1 MGMLI
6 EGRWTD
12 ADQSMV
18 EGRFMR
24 PDSVFSGALGD
35 VAGRL
40 RVQPGR
46 YNLIASLSCPW
57 SHRTLLVRALKGLES
72 CVPVQIAGGARA
84 EGYAIDRGAPWTVPG
99 SDRQIRHVH
108 ELYTSSDPSY
118 SGRATV
124 PVLWD
129 SHAGRIV
136 SNEST
141 QIIRAFDAADAGEDG
156 AFTLTPLT
164 LRDRID
170 ALNADL
176 QAELSNAVYRAGF
189 AQRQDAY
196 DEAVESVFAT
206 LDRLDQRLG
215 NARYLFGQT
224 ITETDWRLFPTL
236 VRFDV
241 VYHGHFKCARRRLV
255 DLPHLWAY
263 ARDLH
268 AWRGVAATV
277 DLTAIRE
284 GYYLHDR
291 GINPFGIVAAAP
303 DADWSAPHG
312 RERFGPAR
320 VALFSGREVEVEEP
334 ATLQPYV
341 EVNRWTQC

>member
-12 ADQSMV
+12 VDRSIV
-18 EGRFMR
+18 GGRFVR
-24 PDSVFSGALGD
+24 PASVLSGALGE
-35 VAGRL
+35 VSGRL
-40 RVQPGR
+40 GIQPGR
-46 YNLIASLSCPW
+46 YHLIASASCPW
-57 SHRTLLVRALKGLES
+57 SHRTLLVRALKRLEH
-72 CVPVQIAGGARA
+72 CVPVQIAGGARV
-84 EGYAIDRGAPWTVPG
+84 EGYAIDDGASWTVPG
-99 SDRQIRHVH
+99 SDQQIRHLH
-108 ELYTSSDPSY
+108 ELYSLSDPNY

-129 SHAGRIV
+129 SHARRIV
-136 SNEST
+136 SNESAK
-141 QIIRAFDAADAGEDG
+141 IIRAFDEADADRAH
-156 AFTLTPLT
+156 AFTLTPPA

-170 ALNADL
+170 ALNTEV

-206 LDRLDQRLG
+206 LDRLNQRLG
-215 NARYLFGQT
+215 NGRYLFGQT

-236 VRFDV
+236 VRFDA

-303 DADWSAPHG
+303 DSDWSAAHG

-320 VALFSGREVEVEEP
+320 VALLSGREVEVEP
-334 ATLQPYV
+334 VTLQPCAGIIP
-341 EVNRWTQC
+341 WTH

>member
-6 EGRWTD
+6 DGRWTN
-12 ADQSMV
+12 ADSTIV
-18 EGRFMR
+18 EGRFLR
-24 PDSVFSGALGD
+24 PDSVHSTTLDD

-40 RVQPGR
+40 RAQPGR
-46 YNLIASLSCPW
+46 YHLIASLSCPW
-57 SHRTLLVRALKGLES
+57 SHRTLTVRALKGLES
-72 CVPVQIAGGARA
+72 CVPMQIAGGARA
-84 EGYAIDRGAPWTVPG
+84 EGYAIDGGAPWTVPG
-99 SDRQIRHVH
+99 SDLRIRHVH
-108 ELYTSSDPSY
+108 ELYTLSDPGY

-136 SNEST
+136 SNESA
-141 QIIRAFDAADAGEDG
+141 QIIRAFDAADMDMEG
-156 AFTLTPLT
+156 AFTLTPST

-170 ALNADL
+170 TLNADV

-189 AQRQDAY
+189 AQRQEAY

-206 LDRLDQRLG
+206 LDRLEQRLG
-215 NARYLFGQT
+215 NGRYLFGQT

-236 VRFDV
+236 VRFDA

-277 DLTAIRE
+277 DLAAIRE

-291 GINPFGIVAAAP
+291 SINPFGIVAAAP
-303 DADWSAPHG
+303 DADWSAAHG

-320 VALFSGREVEVEEP
+320 VALVSGREVEVEP
-334 ATLQPYV
+334 TTLQPCL
-341 EVNRWTQC
+341 RG

>member
-6 EGRWTD
+6 DGRWTN
-12 ADQSMV
+12 ADSTIV
-18 EGRFMR
+18 EGRFLR
-24 PDSVFSGALGD
+24 PDSVHSTKLDD

-40 RVQPGR
+40 RAQPGR
-46 YNLIASLSCPW
+46 YHLIASLSCPW
-57 SHRTLLVRALKGLES
+57 SHRTLIVRGLKGLGS
-72 CVPVQIAGGARA
+72 CVPMQIAGGTRA
-84 EGYAIDRGAPWTVPG
+84 EGYAIDGGAPWMVPG
-99 SDRQIRHVH
+99 SDLRIRHVH
-108 ELYTSSDPSY
+108 ELYTLSDPGY

-136 SNEST
+136 SNESA
-141 QIIRAFDAADAGEDG
+141 QIIRAFDAADAGVEG
-156 AFTLTPLT
+156 AFTLTPFT

-170 ALNADL
+170 ALNAHL

-206 LDRLDQRLG
+206 LDRLEQRLG
-215 NARYLFGQT
+215 NGRYLFGQT

-236 VRFDV
+236 VRFDA

-268 AWRGVAATV
+268 AWRGVAGTV
-277 DLTAIRE
+277 DMAAIRE

-291 GINPFGIVAAAP
+291 IINPFGIVAAAS
-303 DADWSAPHG
+303 DVDWSAAHG

-320 VALFSGREVEVEEP
+320 VALVSGREVDVEP
-334 ATLQPYV
+334 ATLQ
-341 EVNRWTQC
+341 RCLRG

>member
-6 EGRWTD
+6 NGRWVNTD
-12 ADQSMV
+12 TTIV
-18 EGRFMR
+18 EGRFIR
-24 PDSVFSGALGD
+24 PDSKLSDALGD
-35 VAGRL
+35 VAERL
-40 RVQPGR
+40 RSQPRR
-46 YNLIASLSCPW
+46 YHLIASMSCPW
-57 SHRTLLVRALKGLES
+57 SHRTLLVRAIKGLEG

-84 EGYAIDRGAPWTVPG
+84 EGYALDGGASWKVPG
-99 SDRQIRHVH
+99 SDLSIHHVH
-108 ELYTSSDPSY
+108 ELYTVSDAAY

-136 SNEST
+136 SNESA
-141 QIIRAFDAADAGEDG
+141 QIIRAFDAADADVEG
-156 AFTLTPLT
+156 AFTLTPST

-170 ALNADL
+170 ALNADV

-189 AQRQDAY
+189 AQRQEAY

-206 LDRLDQRLG
+206 LDRLEQRLG
-215 NARYLFGQT
+215 NGRYLFGQT

-236 VRFDV
+236 VRFDA

-268 AWRGVAATV
+268 AWRGVAGTV
-277 DLTAIRE
+277 DLVAIRE
-284 GYYLHDR
+284 GYYVHDR
-291 GINPFGIVAAAP
+291 SINPFGIVAAAP
-303 DADWSAPHG
+303 DADWSAAHG

-320 VALFSGREVEVEEP
+320 IALVSGHEVEIEP
-334 ATLQPYV
+334 ATLQPCS
-341 EVNRWTQC
+341 RG

>member
-12 ADQSMV
+12 VDRSIV
-18 EGRFMR
+18 GGRFVR
-24 PDSVFSGALGD
+24 PASVLSGALGE

-40 RVQPGR
+40 RAQPGR
-46 YNLIASLSCPW
+46 YHLIASLSCPW

-72 CVPVQIAGGARA
+72 CVLVQIAGGPRD
-84 EGYAIDRGAPWTVPG
+84 EGYAIDRGASWTVPG
-99 SDRQIRHVH
+99 SDRQIRHMH
-108 ELYTSSDPSY
+108 ELYTLSDPGY

-141 QIIRAFDAADAGEDG
+141 QIIRAFDAADADEEG
-156 AFTLTPLT
+156 AFTLTPPT
-164 LRDRID
+164 LRERID
-170 ALNADL
+170 ALNTEV
-176 QAELSNAVYRAGF
+176 QAELSSAVYRAGF

-196 DEAVESVFAT
+196 DQAVESVFAM
-206 LDRLDQRLG
+206 LDRLEKRLG
-215 NARYLFGQT
+215 NGRYLFGQT

-236 VRFDV
+236 VRFDA

-291 GINPFGIVAAAP
+291 SINPFGIVAAAA
-303 DADWSAPHG
+303 DADWSAGHG

-320 VALFSGREVEVEEP
+320 VALVSGREIEVEP
-334 ATLQPYV
+334 ATLQPCAG
-341 EVNRWTQC
+341 VNRWTQ

>member
-6 EGRWTD
+6 NGRWVNTD
-12 ADQSMV
+12 TTIV
-18 EGRFMR
+18 EGRFIR
-24 PDSVFSGALGD
+24 PDSKLSDALGD
-35 VAGRL
+35 VAERL
-40 RVQPGR
+40 RSQPGR
-46 YNLIASLSCPW
+46 YHLIASMSCPW
-57 SHRTLLVRALKGLES
+57 SHRTLLVRAIKGLEG

-84 EGYAIDRGAPWTVPG
+84 EGYALDGGASWKVPG
-99 SDRQIRHVH
+99 SDLSIHHVH
-108 ELYTSSDPSY
+108 ELYTVSDAAY

-136 SNEST
+136 SNESA
-141 QIIRAFDAADAGEDG
+141 QIIRAFDAADADVEG
-156 AFTLTPLT
+156 AFTLTPAT

-170 ALNADL
+170 ALNADV
-176 QAELSNAVYRAGF
+176 QAEFSNAVYRAGF
-189 AQRQDAY
+189 AQRQEAY

-206 LDRLDQRLG
+206 LDRLEQRLG
-215 NARYLFGQT
+215 NGRYLFGQT

-236 VRFDV
+236 VRFDA

-268 AWRGVAATV
+268 AWRGVAGTV
-277 DLTAIRE
+277 DLAAIRE

-291 GINPFGIVAAAP
+291 SINPFGIIAAP
-303 DADWSAPHG
+303 ADADWSAAHG

-320 VALFSGREVEVEEP
+320 VALVSGREVEIEP
-334 ATLQPYV
+334 ATLQPCS
-341 EVNRWTQC
+341 RG